1 MLSSQDFMQRLK
13 SHVGG
18 LVRIVNV
25 ESVSPSRNDVIFLL
39 VSANWDPELGTD
51 ETGQA
56 EIRVMA
62 AGIIDTIYIYPEEL
76 ELIDGGCSAE

>member
-25 ESVSPSRNDVIFLL
+25 ESVSPSRNNAIFLL
-39 VSANWDPELGTD
+39 ISANWDLELGPVD
-51 ETGQA
+51 PGQA

-62 AGIIDTIYIYPEEL
+62 NGKIDKIYIYEREI
-76 ELIDGGCSAE
+76 ELIGGCSAE

>member
-18 LVRIVNV
+18 IVRIVNV

-62 AGIIDTIYIYPEEL
+62 NGKIDTIYIYEREI
-76 ELIDGGCSAE
+76 ELIGGCSAE